1 MSAVFRVFQ
10 VLSEG
15 PRVITPQ
22 LSIKRWYARH
32 TSSDYRSRHPLLV
45 NGNSCTVSSLTAGR
59 YAVVLLVSAYRPG
72 SAGTS
77 IRSSVVAT
85 CQATCAQLLVVLGTV
100 HAEAAGQ
107 ALGSMLEACFNPE
120 ATNPP
125 EGLTEHIAEGL
136 CKVAAG
142 SGCASH

>member
-1 MSAVFRVFQ
+1 MHSFEFSKSSVKGRESS
-10 VLSEG
+10 LHNY
-15 PRVITPQ
+15 Q
-22 LSIKRWYARH
+22 LSACTPDIRQA
-32 TSSDYRSRHPLLV
+32 TIGPGTLSLSM
-45 NGNSCTVSSLTAGR
+45 GNSCTGSSLTAGR